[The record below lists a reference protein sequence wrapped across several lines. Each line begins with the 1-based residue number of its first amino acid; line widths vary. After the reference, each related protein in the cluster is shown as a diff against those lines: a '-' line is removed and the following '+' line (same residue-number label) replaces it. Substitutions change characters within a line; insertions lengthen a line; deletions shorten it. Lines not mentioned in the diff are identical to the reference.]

1 MAQYFRERLFIL
13 FNSFYAYKN
22 SIQVFDILKDIQNGK
37 TISTSIQK
45 IDNSYLN
52 MLYDSEDYLELTSF
66 QVTTTDSEINTMI
79 FLTNATKNFF
89 AIEVNDKT
97 LEIIDP
103 DSFRV
108 DPGVYTFRFF
118 DQLIDGYQ
126 FVSETSKIVG
136 IHIYDQYIINN
147 YINYDVLVLTT
158 EIPIYL
164 YGI

>member
-1 MAQYFRERLFIL
+1 
-13 FNSFYAYKN
+13 
-22 SIQVFDILKDIQNGK
+22 
-37 TISTSIQK
+37 
-45 IDNSYLN
+45 